1 MRHLA
6 FFAAALSAL
15 SASAD
20 LPVTLVNNTNGQFAD
35 DDIYVAILGEQK
47 GVGYIYYDMAKS
59 SSAATVRPLNESVN
73 TLPGTGPFA
82 TYADVFT
89 KLSDIP
95 GKVVYLGDTYA
106 CRMFISFKSPMYL
119 HAFAQG
125 YAGADLNNPS
135 DPNAS
140 VRWELVEFTYAPGSG
155 SGKDFDEIWINTTRV
170 DAFQYPMGLELWS
183 TGHYP
188 YTKRGENVSYKT
200 VIDKWNSTLGNTV
213 YKDCLYNLITKDN
226 VGGIIKQPSKVK
238 SIKDQNIFDDYIN
251 KIWTYFSS
259 HTANIDMGLLGRWTG
274 KVEGEKFV
282 LTCAEGHYWQP
293 GSVATIDAKPDT
305 EDVIEG
311 AGVFASGSDISKTVQ
326 SMFCAAFN
334 RGMIRATSDL
344 QDWNPDG
351 PTKAFSGGTEYP
363 CNEYVKF
370 FHDPAISPSGK
381 TYAFSYDDTY
391 DQSATCYANNPTRAT
406 VTIGGFSDSN
416 PDPGTDPDP
425 DPNPGTDP
433 DPDPNPGTDPDNNQS
448 LEKNFSADDHTQGNP
463 FAGPYS
469 LKLYPSEGGVAVVA
483 RFEGNYE
490 GFDGPWLW
498 NYTNGFEE
506 TKMTSAGNRSYRYL
520 INNVAPGTTVTV
532 AVKIAYAGGMS
543 VSPQVSYVVPDKAQ
557 PVLPTVTLSSD
568 PSSCKTGETVVFTA
582 NVNPG
587 DYEVDAVVVRIDGTA
602 LVTAPVAGSENT
614 KYSAE
619 WTATSA
625 GDHVVVAEVTAG
637 GRTITSPELR
647 YTVTAPAPDPVLP
660 TVTLSSDPSSCRTG
674 ETVVFTANVNPGDY
688 EVDAVVV
695 RIDGNALVTTPVAG
709 SENTKYSAQ
718 WTATSA
724 GDHVVVAEVTA
735 GGRTITSPELRYT
748 VTAPAPDPVLPTVTL
763 SSDPSSCRTGET
775 VVFTANVNPGDY
787 EVDAVVVR
795 IDGNALVTTPVA
807 GSENTKYTAEWTA
820 TSAGDHIV
828 VAEVT
833 AGGRTITSPELRYT
847 VTASDP
853 GNASLTNPGESLE
866 ALVIYPNPASSEIHL
881 RTRGAGVVSLLS
893 LDGNCI
899 GQYDVESVATIDVSW
914 LNPGLYFVRFIEDG
928 GFAPVVKRL
937 IIK

>member
-1 MRHLA
+1 MRHLT
-6 FFAAALSAL
+6 FFAAALSVL

-73 TLPGTGPFA
+73 TLPGTGPFT

-506 TKMTSAGNRSYRYL
+506 TKMTSAGDGSYRYL

-557 PVLPTVTLSSD
+557 SVLPTVTLSSD

-582 NVNPG
+582 NVKPG
-587 DYEVDAVVVRIDGTA
+587 DSEVDAVVVRIDGNA
-602 LVTAPVAGSENT
+602 LVTAPVAGSENTKYSAQWTATSAGDHIVVAEVTADGQTVTSPELRYTVTAPAPDPVLPTVTLSSDPSSCLTGETVVFTADVNPGDFEVDAVVVRIDGNALVTTPVAGSENT

-647 YTVTAPAPDPVLP
+647 YTVTA
-660 TVTLSSDPSSCRTG
+660 
-674 ETVVFTANVNPGDY
+674 
-688 EVDAVVV
+688 
-695 RIDGNALVTTPVAG
+695 
-709 SENTKYSAQ
+709 
-718 WTATSA
+718 
-724 GDHVVVAEVTA
+724 
-735 GGRTITSPELRYT
+735 
-748 VTAPAPDPVLPTVTL
+748 
-763 SSDPSSCRTGET
+763 
-775 VVFTANVNPGDY
+775 
-787 EVDAVVVR
+787 
-795 IDGNALVTTPVA
+795 
-807 GSENTKYTAEWTA
+807 
-820 TSAGDHIV
+820 
-828 VAEVT
+828 
-833 AGGRTITSPELRYT
+833 
-847 VTASDP
+847 SDP
-853 GNASLTNPGESLE
+853 GNASLTTPGESLE
-866 ALVIYPNPASSEIHL
+866 TLVIYPNPASSEIHL

>member
-1 MRHLA
+1 MRYLT

-59 SSAATVRPLNESVN
+59 TSAATLRPLNESVN

-140 VRWELVEFTYAPGSG
+140 VRWELVEFTYAPSSG

-416 PDPGTDPDP
+416 PDSGTDPDP

-506 TKMTSAGNRSYRYL
+506 TKMTSAGDGSYRYL

-582 NVNPG
+582 DVNPG
-587 DYEVDAVVVRIDGTA
+587 DFEVDAVVVRIDGNA
-602 LVTAPVAGSENT
+602 LVTAPVAGTENT

-647 YTVTAPAPDPVLP
+647 YTVTA
-660 TVTLSSDPSSCRTG
+660 
-674 ETVVFTANVNPGDY
+674 
-688 EVDAVVV
+688 
-695 RIDGNALVTTPVAG
+695 
-709 SENTKYSAQ
+709 
-718 WTATSA
+718 
-724 GDHVVVAEVTA
+724 
-735 GGRTITSPELRYT
+735 
-748 VTAPAPDPVLPTVTL
+748 
-763 SSDPSSCRTGET
+763 
-775 VVFTANVNPGDY
+775 
-787 EVDAVVVR
+787 
-795 IDGNALVTTPVA
+795 
-807 GSENTKYTAEWTA
+807 
-820 TSAGDHIV
+820 
-828 VAEVT
+828 
-833 AGGRTITSPELRYT
+833 
-847 VTASDP
+847 SDP

-866 ALVIYPNPASSEIHL
+866 TLVIYPNPASSEIHL

-899 GQYDVESVATIDVSW
+899 GHYDVESVATIDVSW

>member
-1 MRHLA
+1 MRHLT
-6 FFAAALSAL
+6 FFAAALSVL

-73 TLPGTGPFA
+73 TLPGTGPFT

-506 TKMTSAGNRSYRYL
+506 TKMTSAGDGSYRYL

-557 PVLPTVTLSSD
+557 SVLPTVTLSSD

-582 NVNPG
+582 NVKPG
-587 DYEVDAVVVRIDGTA
+587 DSEVDAVVVRIDGNA
-602 LVTAPVAGSENT
+602 LVTAPVAGSENTKYSAQWTATSAGDHIVVAEVTADGQTVTSPELRYTVTAPAPDPVLPTVTLSSDPSSCLTGETVVFTADVNPGDFEVDAVVVRIDGNALVTAPVAGSENTKYSAEWTATSAGDHIVVAEVTAGGRTITSPELRYTVTAPAPDPVLPTVTLSSDPSGCKTGETVVFTADVNPGDFEVDAVVVRIDGNALVTTPVAGSENT

-647 YTVTAPAPDPVLP
+647 YTVTA
-660 TVTLSSDPSSCRTG
+660 
-674 ETVVFTANVNPGDY
+674 
-688 EVDAVVV
+688 
-695 RIDGNALVTTPVAG
+695 
-709 SENTKYSAQ
+709 
-718 WTATSA
+718 
-724 GDHVVVAEVTA
+724 
-735 GGRTITSPELRYT
+735 
-748 VTAPAPDPVLPTVTL
+748 
-763 SSDPSSCRTGET
+763 
-775 VVFTANVNPGDY
+775 
-787 EVDAVVVR
+787 
-795 IDGNALVTTPVA
+795 
-807 GSENTKYTAEWTA
+807 
-820 TSAGDHIV
+820 
-828 VAEVT
+828 
-833 AGGRTITSPELRYT
+833 
-847 VTASDP
+847 SDP
-853 GNASLTNPGESLE
+853 GNASLTTPGESLE
-866 ALVIYPNPASSEIHL
+866 TLVIYPNPASSEIHL

>member
-1 MRHLA
+1 MRHLT

-433 DPDPNPGTDPDNNQS
+433 DPDPNPGTDPDNNQG

-506 TKMTSAGNRSYRYL
+506 TKMTSAGDGSYRYL

-582 NVNPG
+582 DVNPG
-587 DYEVDAVVVRIDGTA
+587 DFEVDAVVVRIDGNA

-614 KYSAE
+614 KYSA
-619 WTATSA
+619 
-625 GDHVVVAEVTAG
+625 
-637 GRTITSPELR
+637 
-647 YTVTAPAPDPVLP
+647 
-660 TVTLSSDPSSCRTG
+660 
-674 ETVVFTANVNPGDY
+674 
-688 EVDAVVV
+688 
-695 RIDGNALVTTPVAG
+695 
-709 SENTKYSAQ
+709 Q
-718 WTATSA
+718 
-724 GDHVVVAEVTA
+724 
-735 GGRTITSPELRYT
+735 
-748 VTAPAPDPVLPTVTL
+748 
-763 SSDPSSCRTGET
+763 
-775 VVFTANVNPGDY
+775 
-787 EVDAVVVR
+787 
-795 IDGNALVTTPVA
+795 
-807 GSENTKYTAEWTA
+807 WTA

-853 GNASLTNPGESLE
+853 GNASLTTPGESLE
-866 ALVIYPNPASSEIHL
+866 TLVIYPNPASSEIHL

-899 GQYDVESVATIDVSW
+899 GQYDVDSVATIDVSW

>member
-1 MRHLA
+1 MRHLT
-6 FFAAALSAL
+6 FFAAVLSAL

-47 GVGYIYYDMAKS
+47 GVGYIYYDMANS
-59 SSAATVRPLNESVN
+59 TSAATVRPLNESVN
-73 TLPGTGPFA
+73 TLPGTGPFT

-155 SGKDFDEIWINTTRV
+155 SGKDYDEIWINTTRV

-200 VIDKWNSTLGNTV
+200 VIDKWNSTLGNTA

-406 VTIGGFSDSN
+406 VTIGGFSDAVSQPVEPSATLSAN
-416 PDPGTDPDP
+416 PSSCKAGESVVFTANVNPGDYDVTGVVIKVDGNAVTTTPVVSGSVYEARWTASAAGQHTVVAEITAGGRTAISSPLQYTVTAAD
-425 DPNPGTDP
+425 PGTDP

-506 TKMTSAGNRSYRYL
+506 TKMTSAGDGSYRYL

-582 NVNPG
+582 DVNPG
-587 DYEVDAVVVRIDGTA
+587 DFEVDVVVVRIDGNA

-614 KYSAE
+614 KYS
-619 WTATSA
+619 
-625 GDHVVVAEVTAG
+625 
-637 GRTITSPELR
+637 
-647 YTVTAPAPDPVLP
+647 
-660 TVTLSSDPSSCRTG
+660 
-674 ETVVFTANVNPGDY
+674 
-688 EVDAVVV
+688 
-695 RIDGNALVTTPVAG
+695 
-709 SENTKYSAQ
+709 
-718 WTATSA
+718 
-724 GDHVVVAEVTA
+724 
-735 GGRTITSPELRYT
+735 
-748 VTAPAPDPVLPTVTL
+748 
-763 SSDPSSCRTGET
+763 
-775 VVFTANVNPGDY
+775 
-787 EVDAVVVR
+787 
-795 IDGNALVTTPVA
+795 
-807 GSENTKYTAEWTA
+807 AEWTA

-847 VTASDP
+847 VTAPDSDP
-853 GNASLTNPGESLE
+853 VLPTVTLSSDPSSCKTGETVVFTANVKPGDFEVDAVVVRIDGNALVTAPVAGSENTKYSAQWTATSAGDYVVVAEVTAGGRTITSPELRYTVTASGNASLTNPGESIE
-866 ALVIYPNPASSEIHL
+866 TLVIYPNPASSEIHL

-899 GQYDVESVATIDVSW
+899 GHYDVESVATIDVSW

-928 GFAPVVKRL
+928 GFAPVAKRL

>member
-1 MRHLA
+1 MRYLT

-140 VRWELVEFTYAPGSG
+140 VRWELVEFTYAPSSG

-406 VTIGGFSDSN
+406 VTIGGFSDS
-416 PDPGTDPDP
+416 DPGIDPDP

-506 TKMTSAGNRSYRYL
+506 TKMTSAGDGSYRYL

-582 NVNPG
+582 DVNPG
-587 DYEVDAVVVRIDGTA
+587 DFEVDAVVVRIDGNA

-614 KYSAE
+614 KYSAV

-647 YTVTAPAPDPVLP
+647 YTVTA
-660 TVTLSSDPSSCRTG
+660 S
-674 ETVVFTANVNPGDY
+674 
-688 EVDAVVV
+688 
-695 RIDGNALVTTPVAG
+695 
-709 SENTKYSAQ
+709 
-718 WTATSA
+718 
-724 GDHVVVAEVTA
+724 
-735 GGRTITSPELRYT
+735 
-748 VTAPAPDPVLPTVTL
+748 
-763 SSDPSSCRTGET
+763 
-775 VVFTANVNPGDY
+775 
-787 EVDAVVVR
+787 
-795 IDGNALVTTPVA
+795 
-807 GSENTKYTAEWTA
+807 
-820 TSAGDHIV
+820 
-828 VAEVT
+828 
-833 AGGRTITSPELRYT
+833 
-847 VTASDP
+847 
-853 GNASLTNPGESLE
+853 GNASLTNPGESIE
-866 ALVIYPNPASSEIHL
+866 TLVIYPNPASSEIHL

-899 GQYDVESVATIDVSW
+899 GHYDVESVATIDVSW

>member
-1 MRHLA
+1 MRHLT

-15 SASAD
+15 CASAD

-140 VRWELVEFTYAPGSG
+140 VRWELVEFTYAPSSG

-416 PDPGTDPDP
+416 PDSGTDPDP

-506 TKMTSAGNRSYRYL
+506 TKMTSAGDGSYRYL

-582 NVNPG
+582 DVNPG
-587 DYEVDAVVVRIDGTA
+587 DFEVDAVVVRIDGNA

-614 KYSAE
+614 KYSAV

-647 YTVTAPAPDPVLP
+647 YTVTA
-660 TVTLSSDPSSCRTG
+660 S
-674 ETVVFTANVNPGDY
+674 
-688 EVDAVVV
+688 
-695 RIDGNALVTTPVAG
+695 
-709 SENTKYSAQ
+709 
-718 WTATSA
+718 
-724 GDHVVVAEVTA
+724 
-735 GGRTITSPELRYT
+735 
-748 VTAPAPDPVLPTVTL
+748 
-763 SSDPSSCRTGET
+763 
-775 VVFTANVNPGDY
+775 
-787 EVDAVVVR
+787 
-795 IDGNALVTTPVA
+795 
-807 GSENTKYTAEWTA
+807 
-820 TSAGDHIV
+820 
-828 VAEVT
+828 
-833 AGGRTITSPELRYT
+833 
-847 VTASDP
+847 
-853 GNASLTNPGESLE
+853 GNASLTNPGESIE
-866 ALVIYPNPASSEIHL
+866 TLVIYPNPASSEIHL

-899 GQYDVESVATIDVSW
+899 GHYDVESVATIDVSW

>member
-1 MRHLA
+1 MRYLT

-406 VTIGGFSDSN
+406 VTIGGFSDS
-416 PDPGTDPDP
+416 DPGIDPDP

-506 TKMTSAGNRSYRYL
+506 TKMTSAGDGSYRYL

-582 NVNPG
+582 DVNPG
-587 DYEVDAVVVRIDGTA
+587 DFEVDAVVVRIDGNA
-602 LVTAPVAGSENT
+602 LVTAPVAGSGNT

-647 YTVTAPAPDPVLP
+647 YTVTA
-660 TVTLSSDPSSCRTG
+660 S
-674 ETVVFTANVNPGDY
+674 
-688 EVDAVVV
+688 
-695 RIDGNALVTTPVAG
+695 
-709 SENTKYSAQ
+709 
-718 WTATSA
+718 
-724 GDHVVVAEVTA
+724 
-735 GGRTITSPELRYT
+735 
-748 VTAPAPDPVLPTVTL
+748 
-763 SSDPSSCRTGET
+763 
-775 VVFTANVNPGDY
+775 
-787 EVDAVVVR
+787 
-795 IDGNALVTTPVA
+795 
-807 GSENTKYTAEWTA
+807 
-820 TSAGDHIV
+820 
-828 VAEVT
+828 
-833 AGGRTITSPELRYT
+833 
-847 VTASDP
+847 
-853 GNASLTNPGESLE
+853 GNASLTNPGESIE
-866 ALVIYPNPASSEIHL
+866 TLVIYPNPASSEIHL

-899 GQYDVESVATIDVSW
+899 GHYDVESVATIDVSW

>member
-1 MRHLA
+1 MRHLT

-15 SASAD
+15 CASAD

-140 VRWELVEFTYAPGSG
+140 VRWELVEFTYAPSSG

-416 PDPGTDPDP
+416 PDSGTDPDP

-506 TKMTSAGNRSYRYL
+506 TKMTSAGDGSYRYL

-582 NVNPG
+582 DVNPG
-587 DYEVDAVVVRIDGTA
+587 DFEVDAVVVRIDWNA

-614 KYSAE
+614 KYSAV

-647 YTVTAPAPDPVLP
+647 YTVTA
-660 TVTLSSDPSSCRTG
+660 S
-674 ETVVFTANVNPGDY
+674 
-688 EVDAVVV
+688 
-695 RIDGNALVTTPVAG
+695 
-709 SENTKYSAQ
+709 
-718 WTATSA
+718 
-724 GDHVVVAEVTA
+724 
-735 GGRTITSPELRYT
+735 
-748 VTAPAPDPVLPTVTL
+748 
-763 SSDPSSCRTGET
+763 
-775 VVFTANVNPGDY
+775 
-787 EVDAVVVR
+787 
-795 IDGNALVTTPVA
+795 
-807 GSENTKYTAEWTA
+807 
-820 TSAGDHIV
+820 
-828 VAEVT
+828 
-833 AGGRTITSPELRYT
+833 
-847 VTASDP
+847 

-866 ALVIYPNPASSEIHL
+866 TLVIYPNPASSEIHL

-899 GQYDVESVATIDVSW
+899 GHYDVESVATIDVSW

>member
-1 MRHLA
+1 MRYLT

-73 TLPGTGPFA
+73 TLPGTGPFT

-140 VRWELVEFTYAPGSG
+140 VRWELVEFTYAPSSG

-416 PDPGTDPDP
+416 PDSGTDPDP

-506 TKMTSAGNRSYRYL
+506 TKMTSAGDGSYRYL

-568 PSSCKTGETVVFTA
+568 PSG
-582 NVNPG
+582 
-587 DYEVDAVVVRIDGTA
+587 
-602 LVTAPVAGSENT
+602 
-614 KYSAE
+614 
-619 WTATSA
+619 
-625 GDHVVVAEVTAG
+625 
-637 GRTITSPELR
+637 
-647 YTVTAPAPDPVLP
+647 
-660 TVTLSSDPSSCRTG
+660 CRTG
-674 ETVVFTANVNPGDY
+674 ETVVFTANVKPGDS

-695 RIDGNALVTTPVAG
+695 RIDGNALVTAPVAG

-748 VTAPAPDPVLPTVTL
+748 VTA
-763 SSDPSSCRTGET
+763 S
-775 VVFTANVNPGDY
+775 
-787 EVDAVVVR
+787 
-795 IDGNALVTTPVA
+795 
-807 GSENTKYTAEWTA
+807 
-820 TSAGDHIV
+820 
-828 VAEVT
+828 
-833 AGGRTITSPELRYT
+833 
-847 VTASDP
+847 
-853 GNASLTNPGESLE
+853 GNASLTNPGESIE
-866 ALVIYPNPASSEIHL
+866 TLVIYPNPASSEIHL

-899 GQYDVESVATIDVSW
+899 GHYDVESVATIDVSW

>member
-1 MRHLA
+1 MRHLT

-15 SASAD
+15 CASAD

-73 TLPGTGPFA
+73 TLPGTGPFT

-140 VRWELVEFTYAPGSG
+140 VRWELVEFTYAPSSG

-406 VTIGGFSDSN
+406 VTIGGFSDS
-416 PDPGTDPDP
+416 DPGIDPDP

-506 TKMTSAGNRSYRYL
+506 TKMTSAGDGSYRYL

-582 NVNPG
+582 DVNPG
-587 DYEVDAVVVRIDGTA
+587 DFEVDAVVVRIDGNA

-647 YTVTAPAPDPVLP
+647 YTVTA
-660 TVTLSSDPSSCRTG
+660 S
-674 ETVVFTANVNPGDY
+674 
-688 EVDAVVV
+688 
-695 RIDGNALVTTPVAG
+695 
-709 SENTKYSAQ
+709 
-718 WTATSA
+718 
-724 GDHVVVAEVTA
+724 
-735 GGRTITSPELRYT
+735 
-748 VTAPAPDPVLPTVTL
+748 
-763 SSDPSSCRTGET
+763 
-775 VVFTANVNPGDY
+775 
-787 EVDAVVVR
+787 
-795 IDGNALVTTPVA
+795 
-807 GSENTKYTAEWTA
+807 
-820 TSAGDHIV
+820 
-828 VAEVT
+828 
-833 AGGRTITSPELRYT
+833 
-847 VTASDP
+847 
-853 GNASLTNPGESLE
+853 GNASLTNPGESIE
-866 ALVIYPNPASSEIHL
+866 TLVIYPNPASSEIHL

-899 GQYDVESVATIDVSW
+899 GHYDVESVATIDVSW

>member
-1 MRHLA
+1 MRHLT

-15 SASAD
+15 CASAD

-73 TLPGTGPFA
+73 TLPGTGPFT

-155 SGKDFDEIWINTTRV
+155 SGKDYDEIWINTTRV

-416 PDPGTDPDP
+416 PDSGTDPDP

-506 TKMTSAGNRSYRYL
+506 TKMTSAGDGSYRYL

-582 NVNPG
+582 DVNPG
-587 DYEVDAVVVRIDGTA
+587 DFEVDAVVVRIDGNA

-647 YTVTAPAPDPVLP
+647 YTVTA
-660 TVTLSSDPSSCRTG
+660 S
-674 ETVVFTANVNPGDY
+674 
-688 EVDAVVV
+688 
-695 RIDGNALVTTPVAG
+695 
-709 SENTKYSAQ
+709 
-718 WTATSA
+718 
-724 GDHVVVAEVTA
+724 
-735 GGRTITSPELRYT
+735 
-748 VTAPAPDPVLPTVTL
+748 
-763 SSDPSSCRTGET
+763 
-775 VVFTANVNPGDY
+775 
-787 EVDAVVVR
+787 
-795 IDGNALVTTPVA
+795 
-807 GSENTKYTAEWTA
+807 
-820 TSAGDHIV
+820 
-828 VAEVT
+828 
-833 AGGRTITSPELRYT
+833 
-847 VTASDP
+847 
-853 GNASLTNPGESLE
+853 GNASLTNPGESIE
-866 ALVIYPNPASSEIHL
+866 TLVIYPNPASSEIHL

-899 GQYDVESVATIDVSW
+899 GHYDVESVATIDVSW

>member
-1 MRHLA
+1 MRHLT

-15 SASAD
+15 CASAD

-73 TLPGTGPFA
+73 TLPGTGPFT

-433 DPDPNPGTDPDNNQS
+433 DNNQS

-506 TKMTSAGNRSYRYL
+506 TKMTSAGDGSYRYL

-582 NVNPG
+582 DVNPG
-587 DYEVDAVVVRIDGTA
+587 DFEVDAVVVRIDGNA

-647 YTVTAPAPDPVLP
+647 YTVTA
-660 TVTLSSDPSSCRTG
+660 S
-674 ETVVFTANVNPGDY
+674 
-688 EVDAVVV
+688 
-695 RIDGNALVTTPVAG
+695 
-709 SENTKYSAQ
+709 
-718 WTATSA
+718 
-724 GDHVVVAEVTA
+724 
-735 GGRTITSPELRYT
+735 
-748 VTAPAPDPVLPTVTL
+748 
-763 SSDPSSCRTGET
+763 
-775 VVFTANVNPGDY
+775 
-787 EVDAVVVR
+787 
-795 IDGNALVTTPVA
+795 
-807 GSENTKYTAEWTA
+807 
-820 TSAGDHIV
+820 
-828 VAEVT
+828 
-833 AGGRTITSPELRYT
+833 
-847 VTASDP
+847 
-853 GNASLTNPGESLE
+853 GNASLTNPGESIE
-866 ALVIYPNPASSEIHL
+866 TLVIYPNPASSEIHL

-899 GQYDVESVATIDVSW
+899 GHYDVESVATIDVSW

>member
-1 MRHLA
+1 MRYLT

-416 PDPGTDPDP
+416 PDSGTDPDP

-506 TKMTSAGNRSYRYL
+506 TKMTSAGDGSYRYL

-582 NVNPG
+582 DVNPG
-587 DYEVDAVVVRIDGTA
+587 DFEVDAVVVRIDWNA

-614 KYSAE
+614 KYSAV

-647 YTVTAPAPDPVLP
+647 YTVTA
-660 TVTLSSDPSSCRTG
+660 S
-674 ETVVFTANVNPGDY
+674 
-688 EVDAVVV
+688 
-695 RIDGNALVTTPVAG
+695 
-709 SENTKYSAQ
+709 
-718 WTATSA
+718 
-724 GDHVVVAEVTA
+724 
-735 GGRTITSPELRYT
+735 
-748 VTAPAPDPVLPTVTL
+748 
-763 SSDPSSCRTGET
+763 
-775 VVFTANVNPGDY
+775 
-787 EVDAVVVR
+787 
-795 IDGNALVTTPVA
+795 
-807 GSENTKYTAEWTA
+807 
-820 TSAGDHIV
+820 
-828 VAEVT
+828 
-833 AGGRTITSPELRYT
+833 
-847 VTASDP
+847 

-866 ALVIYPNPASSEIHL
+866 TLVIYPNPASSEIHL

-899 GQYDVESVATIDVSW
+899 GHYDVESVATIDVSW

>member
-1 MRHLA
+1 MRHLT

-15 SASAD
+15 CASAD

-73 TLPGTGPFA
+73 TLPGTGPFT

-140 VRWELVEFTYAPGSG
+140 VRWELVEFTYAPSSG

-406 VTIGGFSDSN
+406 VTIGGFSDS
-416 PDPGTDPDP
+416 DPGIDPDP

-506 TKMTSAGNRSYRYL
+506 TKMTSAGDGSYRYL

-582 NVNPG
+582 DVNPG
-587 DYEVDAVVVRIDGTA
+587 DFEVDAVVVRIDGNA
-602 LVTAPVAGSENT
+602 LVTAPVAGTENT

-647 YTVTAPAPDPVLP
+647 YTVTA
-660 TVTLSSDPSSCRTG
+660 
-674 ETVVFTANVNPGDY
+674 
-688 EVDAVVV
+688 
-695 RIDGNALVTTPVAG
+695 
-709 SENTKYSAQ
+709 
-718 WTATSA
+718 
-724 GDHVVVAEVTA
+724 
-735 GGRTITSPELRYT
+735 
-748 VTAPAPDPVLPTVTL
+748 
-763 SSDPSSCRTGET
+763 
-775 VVFTANVNPGDY
+775 
-787 EVDAVVVR
+787 
-795 IDGNALVTTPVA
+795 
-807 GSENTKYTAEWTA
+807 
-820 TSAGDHIV
+820 
-828 VAEVT
+828 
-833 AGGRTITSPELRYT
+833 
-847 VTASDP
+847 SDP

-866 ALVIYPNPASSEIHL
+866 TLVIYPNPASSEIHL

-899 GQYDVESVATIDVSW
+899 GHYDVESVATIDVSW

>member
-1 MRHLA
+1 MKFIKTGGRRSVSTVSLYSQSLQLVIQVLCPAYGHVPYIFLLFSNISLIMRHLT

-15 SASAD
+15 CASAD

-59 SSAATVRPLNESVN
+59 TSAATVRPLNESVN
-73 TLPGTGPFA
+73 TLPGTGPFT

-135 DPNAS
+135 DPNAT

-155 SGKDFDEIWINTTRV
+155 SGKDYDEIWINTTRV

-251 KIWTYFSS
+251 KIWTYFSN

-406 VTIGGFSDSN
+406 VTIGGFSDAVSQPVEPSATLSAN
-416 PDPGTDPDP
+416 PPSCKAGESVVFTANVNPGDYDVTGVVIKVNGNAVTTTPVVSGSVYEARWTASAAGQHTVVAEITAGGRTATSSPLQYTVTAADPD
-425 DPNPGTDP
+425 PGTDP

-506 TKMTSAGNRSYRYL
+506 TKMTSAGDGSYRYL

-568 PSSCKTGETVVFTA
+568 PSSCRTGETVVFTA
-582 NVNPG
+582 DVKPG
-587 DYEVDAVVVRIDGTA
+587 DSEVDAVVVRIDGNA

-647 YTVTAPAPDPVLP
+647 YTVTAP
-660 TVTLSSDPSSCRTG
+660 
-674 ETVVFTANVNPGDY
+674 
-688 EVDAVVV
+688 
-695 RIDGNALVTTPVAG
+695 
-709 SENTKYSAQ
+709 
-718 WTATSA
+718 
-724 GDHVVVAEVTA
+724 
-735 GGRTITSPELRYT
+735 
-748 VTAPAPDPVLPTVTL
+748 
-763 SSDPSSCRTGET
+763 
-775 VVFTANVNPGDY
+775 
-787 EVDAVVVR
+787 
-795 IDGNALVTTPVA
+795 
-807 GSENTKYTAEWTA
+807 
-820 TSAGDHIV
+820 
-828 VAEVT
+828 
-833 AGGRTITSPELRYT
+833 
-847 VTASDP
+847 DP
-853 GNASLTNPGESLE
+853 GNASLTNPGESSE
-866 ALVIYPNPASSEIHL
+866 ALVIYL
-881 RTRGAGVVSLLS
+881 DLS
-893 LDGNCI
+893 GRRISHPSGMCI
-899 GQYDVESVATIDVSW
+899 MVKGSKATKLVM
-914 LNPGLYFVRFIEDG
+914 PVR
-928 GFAPVVKRL
+928 
-937 IIK
+937 

>member
-1 MRHLA
+1 MRHLT

-433 DPDPNPGTDPDNNQS
+433 DNNQS
-448 LEKNFSADDHTQGNP
+448 LEKNFLADDHTQGNP

-469 LKLYPSEGGVAVVA
+469 LKLYPSGDGVAVVA

-506 TKMTSAGNRSYRYL
+506 TKMTSAGDGSYRYL

-568 PSSCKTGETVVFTA
+568 PSSCRTGETVVFTA
-582 NVNPG
+582 NVKPG
-587 DYEVDAVVVRIDGTA
+587 DSEVDAVVVRIDGNALVTAPVAGSENTKYSAQWTATSAGDHIVVAEVTAGGRTITSPELRYTVTAPAPDPVLPTVTLSSDPSSCKTGETVVFTADVNPGDFEVDAVVVRIDGNA

-660 TVTLSSDPSSCRTG
+660 TVTLSSDTSGCKTG
-674 ETVVFTANVNPGDY
+674 ETVVFTADVNPGDY

-695 RIDGNALVTTPVAG
+695 RIDGNALVTV
-709 SENTKYSAQ
+709 
-718 WTATSA
+718 
-724 GDHVVVAEVTA
+724 
-735 GGRTITSPELRYT
+735 
-748 VTAPAPDPVLPTVTL
+748 
-763 SSDPSSCRTGET
+763 
-775 VVFTANVNPGDY
+775 
-787 EVDAVVVR
+787 
-795 IDGNALVTTPVA
+795 PVA

-853 GNASLTNPGESLE
+853 GNASLTTPGESLE
-866 ALVIYPNPASSEIHL
+866 TLVIYPNPASSEIHL

-899 GQYDVESVATIDVSW
+899 GQYDVDSVATIDVSW

-928 GFAPVVKRL
+928 DFVPVVKRL

>member
-1 MRHLA
+1 MRHLT

-15 SASAD
+15 CASAD

-59 SSAATVRPLNESVN
+59 TSAATVRPLNESVN
-73 TLPGTGPFA
+73 TLPGTGPFT

-135 DPNAS
+135 DPNAT
-140 VRWELVEFTYAPGSG
+140 VRWELVEFTYTPGSG
-155 SGKDFDEIWINTTRV
+155 SGKDYDEIWINTTRV

-251 KIWTYFSS
+251 KIWTYFSN

-326 SMFCAAFN
+326 SMSCAAFN

-370 FHDPAISPSGK
+370 FHDPAISSGGK

-416 PDPGTDPDP
+416 PD
-425 DPNPGTDP
+425 PGTDP

-506 TKMTSAGNRSYRYL
+506 TKMTSAGDGSYRYL

-543 VSPQVSYVVPDKAQ
+543 VSPQVSYVVPDKAS
-557 PVLPTVTLSSD
+557 LIT
-568 PSSCKTGETVVFTA
+568 
-582 NVNPG
+582 
-587 DYEVDAVVVRIDGTA
+587 
-602 LVTAPVAGSENT
+602 
-614 KYSAE
+614 SAE
-619 WTATSA
+619 STVEDVTYYDLSGCRISHPYGMCIMVKGSKATKL
-625 GDHVVVAEVTAG
+625 VM
-637 GRTITSPELR
+637 
-647 YTVTAPAPDPVLP
+647 PV
-660 TVTLSSDPSSCRTG
+660 R
-674 ETVVFTANVNPGDY
+674 
-688 EVDAVVV
+688 
-695 RIDGNALVTTPVAG
+695 
-709 SENTKYSAQ
+709 
-718 WTATSA
+718 
-724 GDHVVVAEVTA
+724 
-735 GGRTITSPELRYT
+735 
-748 VTAPAPDPVLPTVTL
+748 
-763 SSDPSSCRTGET
+763 
-775 VVFTANVNPGDY
+775 
-787 EVDAVVVR
+787 
-795 IDGNALVTTPVA
+795 
-807 GSENTKYTAEWTA
+807 
-820 TSAGDHIV
+820 
-828 VAEVT
+828 
-833 AGGRTITSPELRYT
+833 
-847 VTASDP
+847 
-853 GNASLTNPGESLE
+853 
-866 ALVIYPNPASSEIHL
+866 
-881 RTRGAGVVSLLS
+881 
-893 LDGNCI
+893 
-899 GQYDVESVATIDVSW
+899 
-914 LNPGLYFVRFIEDG
+914 
-928 GFAPVVKRL
+928 
-937 IIK
+937 

>member
-1 MRHLA
+1 MRHLT
-6 FFAAALSAL
+6 FFAAVLSAL

-59 SSAATVRPLNESVN
+59 TSAATVRPLNESVN
-73 TLPGTGPFA
+73 TMAGTGPFT

-155 SGKDFDEIWINTTRV
+155 SGKDYDEIWINTTRV

-334 RGMIRATSDL
+334 RGLIRATSDL

-370 FHDPAISPSGK
+370 FHDPDISSGGK

-406 VTIGGFSDSN
+406 VTIGGFSAFAPDPDTD

-425 DPNPGTDP
+425 DPDH
-433 DPDPNPGTDPDNNQS
+433 NNQG
-448 LEKNFSADDHTQGNP
+448 LEKDFSADDHTQGNP

-490 GFDGPWLW
+490 AFDGPWLW

-506 TKMTSAGNRSYRYL
+506 TKMTSAGDGSYSYL

-543 VSPQVSYVVPDKAQ
+543 VSPQVSYVVSDKAQ
-557 PVLPTVTLSSD
+557 PALPTVALSSD
-568 PSSCKTGETVVFTA
+568 PSSCRTGERVVFTA
-582 NVNPG
+582 NVKPG
-587 DYEVDAVVVRIDGTA
+587 DYEIDAVTVKVDGTA
-602 LVTAPVAGSENT
+602 LAAAPVAGSGNT
-614 KYSAE
+614 KYSAQ
-619 WTATSA
+619 WTATTV
-625 GDHVVVAEVTAG
+625 GDHMVVAEVTAG
-637 GRTITSPELR
+637 GHRITSPELR
-647 YTVTAPAPDPVLP
+647 YTVTAP
-660 TVTLSSDPSSCRTG
+660 
-674 ETVVFTANVNPGDY
+674 
-688 EVDAVVV
+688 
-695 RIDGNALVTTPVAG
+695 
-709 SENTKYSAQ
+709 
-718 WTATSA
+718 
-724 GDHVVVAEVTA
+724 
-735 GGRTITSPELRYT
+735 
-748 VTAPAPDPVLPTVTL
+748 
-763 SSDPSSCRTGET
+763 
-775 VVFTANVNPGDY
+775 
-787 EVDAVVVR
+787 
-795 IDGNALVTTPVA
+795 
-807 GSENTKYTAEWTA
+807 
-820 TSAGDHIV
+820 
-828 VAEVT
+828 
-833 AGGRTITSPELRYT
+833 
-847 VTASDP
+847 DP
-853 GNASLTNPGESLE
+853 GNASLANPGESSE
-866 ALVIYPNPASSEIHL
+866 ALVVYPNPASSEIHL
-881 RTRGAGVVSLLS
+881 RTCGAGVVSLLS
-893 LDGNCI
+893 LDGNRI
-899 GQYDVESVATIDVSW
+899 GQYDVDSVATIDVSW
-914 LNPGLYFVRFIEDG
+914 LNPGLYFVIFNEDG
-928 GFAPVVKRL
+928 GVAPVIKRL

>member
-1 MRHLA
+1 MRHLT

-15 SASAD
+15 CASAD

-95 GKVVYLGDTYA
+95 GKVVCLGDTYA

-406 VTIGGFSDSN
+406 VTIGGFSDS
-416 PDPGTDPDP
+416 DPGIDPDP

-506 TKMTSAGNRSYRYL
+506 TKMTSAGDGSYRYL

-582 NVNPG
+582 DVNPG
-587 DYEVDAVVVRIDGTA
+587 DFEVDAVVVRIDGNA

-614 KYSAE
+614 KYSAV

-625 GDHVVVAEVTAG
+625 GDHV
-637 GRTITSPELR
+637 
-647 YTVTAPAPDPVLP
+647 
-660 TVTLSSDPSSCRTG
+660 
-674 ETVVFTANVNPGDY
+674 
-688 EVDAVVV
+688 
-695 RIDGNALVTTPVAG
+695 
-709 SENTKYSAQ
+709 
-718 WTATSA
+718 
-724 GDHVVVAEVTA
+724 
-735 GGRTITSPELRYT
+735 
-748 VTAPAPDPVLPTVTL
+748 
-763 SSDPSSCRTGET
+763 
-775 VVFTANVNPGDY
+775 
-787 EVDAVVVR
+787 
-795 IDGNALVTTPVA
+795 
-807 GSENTKYTAEWTA
+807 
-820 TSAGDHIV
+820 V

-866 ALVIYPNPASSEIHL
+866 TLVIYPNPASSEIHL

-899 GQYDVESVATIDVSW
+899 GHYDVESVATIDVSW

>member
-1 MRHLA
+1 MRHLT

-15 SASAD
+15 CASAD

-95 GKVVYLGDTYA
+95 GKVVCLGDTYA

-274 KVEGEKFV
+274 KVEGKKFV

-416 PDPGTDPDP
+416 PDSGTDPDP

-506 TKMTSAGNRSYRYL
+506 TKMTSAGDGSYRYL

-582 NVNPG
+582 DVNPG
-587 DYEVDAVVVRIDGTA
+587 DFEVDAVVVRIDGNA

-647 YTVTAPAPDPVLP
+647 YTVTA
-660 TVTLSSDPSSCRTG
+660 S
-674 ETVVFTANVNPGDY
+674 
-688 EVDAVVV
+688 
-695 RIDGNALVTTPVAG
+695 
-709 SENTKYSAQ
+709 
-718 WTATSA
+718 
-724 GDHVVVAEVTA
+724 
-735 GGRTITSPELRYT
+735 
-748 VTAPAPDPVLPTVTL
+748 
-763 SSDPSSCRTGET
+763 
-775 VVFTANVNPGDY
+775 
-787 EVDAVVVR
+787 
-795 IDGNALVTTPVA
+795 
-807 GSENTKYTAEWTA
+807 
-820 TSAGDHIV
+820 
-828 VAEVT
+828 
-833 AGGRTITSPELRYT
+833 
-847 VTASDP
+847 
-853 GNASLTNPGESLE
+853 GNASLTNPGESIE
-866 ALVIYPNPASSEIHL
+866 TLVIYPNPASSEIHL

-899 GQYDVESVATIDVSW
+899 GHYDVESVATIDVSW

>member
-1 MRHLA
+1 MRHLT

-15 SASAD
+15 CASAD

-59 SSAATVRPLNESVN
+59 TSAATVRPLNESVN
-73 TLPGTGPFA
+73 TLPGTGPFT

-135 DPNAS
+135 DPNAT

-155 SGKDFDEIWINTTRV
+155 SGKDYDEIWINTTRV

-251 KIWTYFSS
+251 KIWTYFSN

-370 FHDPAISPSGK
+370 FHDPAISSGGK

-425 DPNPGTDP
+425 DPDPNPGTDP
-433 DPDPNPGTDPDNNQS
+433 DPDPNPGTDPDNNQG

-506 TKMTSAGNRSYRYL
+506 TKMTSAGDGSYRYL

-568 PSSCKTGETVVFTA
+568 PSSCRTGETVVFTA
-582 NVNPG
+582 NVKPG
-587 DYEVDAVVVRIDGTA
+587 DSEVDAVVVRIDGT
-602 LVTAPVAGSENT
+602 
-614 KYSAE
+614 
-619 WTATSA
+619 
-625 GDHVVVAEVTAG
+625 
-637 GRTITSPELR
+637 
-647 YTVTAPAPDPVLP
+647 
-660 TVTLSSDPSSCRTG
+660 
-674 ETVVFTANVNPGDY
+674 
-688 EVDAVVV
+688 
-695 RIDGNALVTTPVAG
+695 ALVTTPVAG

-718 WTATSA
+718 WIATSA

-735 GGRTITSPELRYT
+735 GGGRTITSPELRYT
-748 VTAPAPDPVLPTVTL
+748 VTAP
-763 SSDPSSCRTGET
+763 
-775 VVFTANVNPGDY
+775 
-787 EVDAVVVR
+787 
-795 IDGNALVTTPVA
+795 
-807 GSENTKYTAEWTA
+807 
-820 TSAGDHIV
+820 
-828 VAEVT
+828 
-833 AGGRTITSPELRYT
+833 
-847 VTASDP
+847 DP
-853 GNASLTNPGESLE
+853 GNASLTNPGESSE
-866 ALVIYPNPASSEIHL
+866 ALVIYL
-881 RTRGAGVVSLLS
+881 DLS
-893 LDGNCI
+893 GRRISHPSGMCI
-899 GQYDVESVATIDVSW
+899 MVKGSKATKLVM
-914 LNPGLYFVRFIEDG
+914 PVR
-928 GFAPVVKRL
+928 
-937 IIK
+937 

>member
-1 MRHLA
+1 MRHLT

-15 SASAD
+15 TASAD

-73 TLPGTGPFA
+73 TLPGTGPFT

-334 RGMIRATSDL
+334 RGMIRATSDF

-406 VTIGGFSDSN
+406 VTIGGFSDSD
-416 PDPGTDPDP
+416 PDPGTDP
-425 DPNPGTDP
+425 DP

-506 TKMTSAGNRSYRYL
+506 TKMTSAGDGSYRYL

-568 PSSCKTGETVVFTA
+568 PSSC
-582 NVNPG
+582 
-587 DYEVDAVVVRIDGTA
+587 
-602 LVTAPVAGSENT
+602 
-614 KYSAE
+614 
-619 WTATSA
+619 
-625 GDHVVVAEVTAG
+625 
-637 GRTITSPELR
+637 
-647 YTVTAPAPDPVLP
+647 
-660 TVTLSSDPSSCRTG
+660 RTG
-674 ETVVFTANVNPGDY
+674 ETVVFTANVKPGDS

-695 RIDGNALVTTPVAG
+695 RIDGNALVTAPVAG
-709 SENTKYSAQ
+709 SGNTKYSAQ

-763 SSDPSSCRTGET
+763 SSDPSGCKTGET
-775 VVFTANVNPGDY
+775 VVFTADVNPGDF

-833 AGGRTITSPELRYT
+833 AGGRTITSPELHYT

-853 GNASLTNPGESLE
+853 GNASMSTPGESLE
-866 ALVIYPNPASSEIHL
+866 TLVIYPNPASSEIHL
-881 RTRGAGVVSLLS
+881 RPRGAGVVSLLS

-899 GQYDVESVATIDVSW
+899 GQYDVDSVATIDVSW
-914 LNPGLYFVRFIEDG
+914 LNPGLYFVRFNGDSG
-928 GFAPVVKRL
+928 LAPVVKRL

>member
-1 MRHLA
+1 MRHLT

-15 SASAD
+15 CASAD

-35 DDIYVAILGEQK
+35 DDIYVAILGEHK

-95 GKVVYLGDTYA
+95 GKVVCLGDTYA

-406 VTIGGFSDSN
+406 VTIGGFSDS
-416 PDPGTDPDP
+416 DPGTDPDP
-425 DPNPGTDP
+425 DPNPGTDPDP

-506 TKMTSAGNRSYRYL
+506 TKMTSAGDGSYRYL

-582 NVNPG
+582 DVNPG
-587 DYEVDAVVVRIDGTA
+587 DFEVDAVVVRIDGNA

-614 KYSAE
+614 KYSAV

-647 YTVTAPAPDPVLP
+647 YTVTA
-660 TVTLSSDPSSCRTG
+660 S
-674 ETVVFTANVNPGDY
+674 
-688 EVDAVVV
+688 
-695 RIDGNALVTTPVAG
+695 
-709 SENTKYSAQ
+709 
-718 WTATSA
+718 
-724 GDHVVVAEVTA
+724 
-735 GGRTITSPELRYT
+735 
-748 VTAPAPDPVLPTVTL
+748 
-763 SSDPSSCRTGET
+763 
-775 VVFTANVNPGDY
+775 
-787 EVDAVVVR
+787 
-795 IDGNALVTTPVA
+795 
-807 GSENTKYTAEWTA
+807 
-820 TSAGDHIV
+820 
-828 VAEVT
+828 
-833 AGGRTITSPELRYT
+833 
-847 VTASDP
+847 
-853 GNASLTNPGESLE
+853 GNASLTNPGESIE
-866 ALVIYPNPASSEIHL
+866 TLVIYPNPASSEIHL

-899 GQYDVESVATIDVSW
+899 GHYDVESVATIDVSW